1 VTLKKFK
8 PVTPGTRFATVP
20 TFDEITK
27 DKPERSLIEPMRK
40 SGGRNAQGRVTV
52 RHRGGGHKR
61 YYRVVDFRRDKDG
74 VPAKV
79 AAVEYDP
86 NRSARLALLR
96 YADGEKRYILAPEG
110 LAVGDTVLS
119 GPDAEIRPGNAM
131 PLRGIP
137 IGTMI
142 HNIELAPNRG
152 GQMARAAGTAAQVMA
167 KEGEYAHVRLP
178 SGEVRLVR
186 VDCKATIGQVS
197 NLEHDS
203 VTLGKAGRKRWLG
216 VRPGVRGVAMDPASH
231 PHGGGEGR
239 SPIGMPGPVSPWG
252 KPTLGAKTRKP
263 KLSDQFIVKRRK

>member
-1 VTLKKFK
+1 MTLKKFK
-8 PVTPGTRFATVP
+8 PVTPGQRFATVP
-20 TFDEITK
+20 SFDEITK

-110 LAVGDTVLS
+110 LAVGDTVVS